1 VYGTADTAGV
11 QARVAAGALDGE
23 SAEWILARSRTPD
36 ERPLETRIL
45 HTADA
50 FVRAGGHTSQAGA
63 GRALAG
69 LFEAGGEIDADCL
82 RALERLLAADAA

>member
-1 VYGTADTAGV
+1 MARRTAPGCRPGSPPA
-11 QARVAAGALDGE
+11 ALDGE

-69 LFEAGGEIDADCL
+69 LFEAGDEIDADCL